1 MSLFGPRFLKW
12 NNCILIKKRHGV
24 AWRFYGTVSERACSH
39 HAVQSIVKTMDF
51 LSFHHFAGNWNIW
64 YVYEWMVLGF
74 VVVSPRNRYRF
85 DWYWSIWGDNCFPY
99 DFYKSTDGLIRIM
112 RTSVAFSLRILR
124 RLSCLVQDLELKF
137 MAWTWHPFHSYR
149 AHPGIRAKWHV
160 LKYNLSHLPGVSLEA
175 WKLKI
180 LRFFLTPIHAFL

>member
-12 NNCILIKKRHGV
+12 NNCILIKKDTEFL
-24 AWRFYGTVSERACSH
+24 WNCKRACVFSPRS
-39 HAVQSIVKTMDF
+39 ATPLLKQWTFF
-51 LSFHHFAGNWNIW
+51 LFTILLVTGTSDT
-64 YVYEWMVLGF
+64 VYEWMVWGL
-74 VVVSPRNRYRF
+74 VVVTPRY
-85 DWYWSIWGDNCFPY
+85 SIRGDNCFPY
-99 DFYKSTDGLIRIM
+99 DFYKSTDGLIRIV